1 MIFLIC
7 LIRYF
12 KRWQN
17 KMVIVFLYSLFQS
30 NPKKQKKQRARVLHK
45 PVDDRNIL
53 VFQRNDLKTQLL
65 YDIVIVIV
73 FVVIIAIIIVI
84 ISRYYCYY

>member
-17 KMVIVFLYSLFQS
+17 KTVIVFLYSLFQS
-30 NPKKQKKQRARVLHK
+30 NPKKQRARVLHK

-73 FVVIIAIIIVI
+73 FRNIIVI
-84 ISRYYCYY
+84 IN

>member
-1 MIFLIC
+1 
-7 LIRYF
+7 
-12 KRWQN
+12 
-17 KMVIVFLYSLFQS
+17 LFQS
-30 NPKKQKKQRARVLHK
+30 NPKKQRARVLHK

-73 FVVIIAIIIVI
+73 FRNIIVI
-84 ISRYYCYY
+84 IN

>member
-17 KMVIVFLYSLFQS
+17 KTVIVFLYSLFQS
-30 NPKKQKKQRARVLHK
+30 NKKKQCARVLHK

-73 FVVIIAIIIVI
+73 FRNIIVI
-84 ISRYYCYY
+84 IN